1 LPVLY
6 LLVVVEAVTVMYIVH
21 CLSVSI
27 STLPL
32 IHNNQYFLHISSTL
46 SSDSD
51 GLDCISVHDL
61 SPVPGVVRVF
71 AVYVYVYVLL

>member
-1 LPVLY
+1 VPVLY
-6 LLVVVEAVTVMYIVH
+6 LLVVVQAVTVMYIVH

-51 GLDCISVHDL
+51 GSH
-61 SPVPGVVRVF
+61 
-71 AVYVYVYVLL
+71 